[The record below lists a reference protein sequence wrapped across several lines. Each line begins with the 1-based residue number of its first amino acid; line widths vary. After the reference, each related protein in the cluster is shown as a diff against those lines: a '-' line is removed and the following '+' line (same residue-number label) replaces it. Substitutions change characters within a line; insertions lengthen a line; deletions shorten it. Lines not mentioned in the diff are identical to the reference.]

1 MAAIDVGQGLR
12 GRGLVSF
19 HQNMEKNMGT
29 GEVYYLVLVCS
40 AFGAFAV
47 ALAASTIRYWAWIG
61 RDTHKK

>member
-1 MAAIDVGQGLR
+1 
-12 GRGLVSF
+12 
-19 HQNMEKNMGT
+19 MGT